1 MTSTI
6 KYMTFDCH
14 NPLLLAEFWSAVLEY
29 ETENWPV
36 IDGATSKPRDGGVL
50 HIAFI
55 KAPEAKTA
63 KNRLHLDIQPVD
75 GAMESEVERL
85 VELGATRIDVFNE
98 PSETWTV
105 MNDPEGNEFCVLK
118 PRFAES

>member
-1 MTSTI
+1 
-6 KYMTFDCH
+6 MTFDCH

-36 IDGATSKPRDGGVL
+36 IDGATSKPRDGGVP

-63 KNRLHLDIQPVD
+63 KNRLHLDIQPV
-75 GAMESEVERL
+75 GRTMESEVERL

>member
-1 MTSTI
+1 LTSTI

-36 IDGATSKPRDGGVL
+36 IDGATSKPRDGGVP

-55 KAPEAKTA
+55 KAPEAKIA

>member
-1 MTSTI
+1 
-6 KYMTFDCH
+6 MTFVSH
-14 NPLLLAEFWSAVLEY
+14 NRLLLAEFWSAVLDY
-29 ETENWPV
+29 ETEKWPV
-36 IDGATSKPRDGGVL
+36 IDGATSKPRDGGVP

>member
-1 MTSTI
+1 LTSTI

-36 IDGATSKPRDGGVL
+36 IDGATSKPRDGGVP

>member
-36 IDGATSKPRDGGVL
+36 IDGATSKPRDGGVP

-55 KAPEAKTA
+55 KVPEAKTA
-63 KNRLHLDIQPVD
+63 KNRLHLDIQPSHHGEKLFYLQRVHSFLLSNLH
-75 GAMESEVERL
+75 AFV
-85 VELGATRIDVFNE
+85 
-98 PSETWTV
+98 
-105 MNDPEGNEFCVLK
+105 
-118 PRFAES
+118 

>member
-36 IDGATSKPRDGGVL
+36 IDGATSKPRDGGVP

>member
-6 KYMTFDCH
+6 KYMTFACH

-29 ETENWPV
+29 ETENRPV
-36 IDGATSKPRDGGVL
+36 IVGATSKPRDGAVP

>member
-1 MTSTI
+1 MTSAI

-36 IDGATSKPRDGGVL
+36 IDGATSKPRDGGVP

>member
-36 IDGATSKPRDGGVL
+36 IDGATSKPRDGGVP

-118 PRFAES
+118 PRFSES

>member
-36 IDGATSKPRDGGVL
+36 IDGATSKPRDGGVP

-118 PRFAES
+118 PRFVES

>member
-36 IDGATSKPRDGGVL
+36 IDGATSNPRDGGVP

-55 KAPEAKTA
+55 KAPQAKTA

>member
-1 MTSTI
+1 LTSTI

-14 NPLLLAEFWSAVLEY
+14 NPLLLAEFWSAVLGY

-36 IDGATSKPRDGGVL
+36 IDGATSKPRDGGVP

>member
-6 KYMTFDCH
+6 KYITFDCH

-36 IDGATSKPRDGGVL
+36 IDGATSKPRDGGVP

-75 GAMESEVERL
+75 GTMESEVERL

>member
-6 KYMTFDCH
+6 KYITFDCH

-36 IDGATSKPRDGGVL
+36 IDGATSKPRDGGVP

>member
-36 IDGATSKPRDGGVL
+36 IDGATSKPRDGEVP

-55 KAPEAKTA
+55 KAPEAKIA

>member
-14 NPLLLAEFWSAVLEY
+14 NPLLLAEFWSAALRY

-36 IDGATSKPRDGGVL
+36 IDGATSKPRDGGVP

-55 KAPEAKTA
+55 KTPEAKIA

-75 GAMESEVERL
+75 GTMESEVERL

>member
-36 IDGATSKPRDGGVL
+36 IDGATSKPRDGGVP

-55 KAPEAKTA
+55 KAPEAKIA

>member
-14 NPLLLAEFWSAVLEY
+14 NPLLLAEFWSAVLGY

-36 IDGATSKPRDGGVL
+36 IDGATSKPRDDGVP

-55 KAPEAKTA
+55 RAPEAKTA

>member
-6 KYMTFDCH
+6 KYITFDCH
-14 NPLLLAEFWSAVLEY
+14 NPLLLAEFWSASLGY
-29 ETENWPV
+29 ETENSPV
-36 IDGATSKPRDGGVL
+36 IDGATSKPRASGVPQIFFL
-50 HIAFI
+50 
-55 KAPEAKTA
+55 KVPEGKTA

>member
-14 NPLLLAEFWSAVLEY
+14 NPLLLAEFWSAVLGY

-36 IDGATSKPRDGGVL
+36 IDGATSKPRDGGVP

>member
-55 KAPEAKTA
+55 KAPEAKTS

>member
-36 IDGATSKPRDGGVL
+36 IDGATSKPRDGGVP

-85 VELGATRIDVFNE
+85 VELRATRIDVFNE

>member
-36 IDGATSKPRDGGVL
+36 IDGATSKPRDGGVP

-55 KAPEAKTA
+55 KAPGAKTA

>member
-36 IDGATSKPRDGGVL
+36 IDGATSKPRDGGVP

-55 KAPEAKTA
+55 KVPEAKTA

-118 PRFAES
+118 PRFVES

>member
-36 IDGATSKPRDGGVL
+36 IDGATSKPRDGGVP

-85 VELGATRIDVFNE
+85 VELGATRIDVFND

>member
-36 IDGATSKPRDGGVL
+36 IDGATSKPRDGGVP

-55 KAPEAKTA
+55 KPPEAKTA

>member
-1 MTSTI
+1 LPSTI

-14 NPLLLAEFWSAVLEY
+14 NPLLLAEFWSAALGY
-29 ETENWPV
+29 KTENWPD
-36 IDGATSKPRDGGVL
+36 IDGAASKPRDGGVP

-55 KAPEAKTA
+55 KVPETKIT
-63 KNRLHLDIQPVD
+63 KNRLHLDIQPID
-75 GAMESEVERL
+75 GDMESEVERL
-85 VELGATRIDVFNE
+85 VELGATRIDVLNE
-98 PSETWTV
+98 PSGTWTV

>member
-36 IDGATSKPRDGGVL
+36 IDGATSKPRDGGIP

-55 KAPEAKTA
+55 KAPEAKIA

>member
-1 MTSTI
+1 
-6 KYMTFDCH
+6 MTFDCH
-14 NPLLLAEFWSAVLEY
+14 NPLLLAEFWSAVLGY

-36 IDGATSKPRDGGVL
+36 IDGATSKPRDGGVP

>member
-36 IDGATSKPRDGGVL
+36 INGATSKPRDGGVP

>member
-14 NPLLLAEFWSAVLEY
+14 NPLLLAEFWSAALGY
-29 ETENWPV
+29 ETENWPE
-36 IDGATSKPRDGGVL
+36 IDGAASKPRDGGVP

-55 KAPEAKTA
+55 KVPETKIT
-63 KNRLHLDIQPVD
+63 KNRLHLDIQSID

-98 PSETWTV
+98 PSGTWTV

>member
-36 IDGATSKPRDGGVL
+36 IDGATSKPRDGGVP

-118 PRFAES
+118 PRFAEN

>member
-1 MTSTI
+1 MTSAI

-14 NPLLLAEFWSAVLEY
+14 NPLLLAEFWSAALGY
-29 ETENWPV
+29 ETENWPD
-36 IDGATSKPRDGGVL
+36 IDGATSKPRDGGVP

-55 KAPEAKTA
+55 KVPEAKTA

>member
-29 ETENWPV
+29 ETENWPDY
-36 IDGATSKPRDGGVL
+36 DGATSKPTNGGIP
-50 HIAFI
+50 HIGFI
-55 KAPEAKTA
+55 KAPEAKTV
-63 KNRLHLDIQPVD
+63 KNRLHLDIQSV
-75 GAMESEVERL
+75 GRTMESEVERL

-105 MNDPEGNEFCVLK
+105 MNDPEGHEFCVLK

>member
-1 MTSTI
+1 LTSTI

-36 IDGATSKPRDGGVL
+36 IDGATSKPRDGGVP

-75 GAMESEVERL
+75 GTMESEVERL

>member
-36 IDGATSKPRDGGVL
+36 IDGATSKPRDGGVPQMFFL
-50 HIAFI
+50 
-55 KAPEAKTA
+55 KVPEAKTA

>member
-1 MTSTI
+1 
-6 KYMTFDCH
+6 MTFDCH

>member
-1 MTSTI
+1 LTSTI

-14 NPLLLAEFWSAVLEY
+14 NPLLLAEFWSAALGY
-29 ETENWPV
+29 ETENSPV
-36 IDGATSKPRDGGVL
+36 IDGATSKPRDGGVPQIFFL
-50 HIAFI
+50 
-55 KAPEAKTA
+55 KVPEAKTA

-85 VELGATRIDVFNE
+85 VELGATRIDAFNE